1 MGLAEKNIRLKL
13 LKSCNIPREPG
24 SGLIGETLVS
34 TQEQD
39 TPQTGPNS
47 EMAPRPKPSLIK
59 RLIPWLI
66 TLACFAFL
74 YTRIAGP
81 AAAQGMSVVAYLTT
95 VFASVNWLAWLAL
108 MIPYSLFF
116 FAIDSL
122 IVWRVINWF
131 DAKVAYSDILQFEQ
145 VPTFCRS
152 STNRLAKG
160 QWPCT

>member
-1 MGLAEKNIRLKL
+1 M
-13 LKSCNIPREPG
+13 
-24 SGLIGETLVS
+24 S

-116 FAIDSL
+116 LSL
-122 IVWRVINWF
+122 IHI
-131 DAKVAYSDILQFEQ
+131 
-145 VPTFCRS
+145 
-152 STNRLAKG
+152 
-160 QWPCT
+160 